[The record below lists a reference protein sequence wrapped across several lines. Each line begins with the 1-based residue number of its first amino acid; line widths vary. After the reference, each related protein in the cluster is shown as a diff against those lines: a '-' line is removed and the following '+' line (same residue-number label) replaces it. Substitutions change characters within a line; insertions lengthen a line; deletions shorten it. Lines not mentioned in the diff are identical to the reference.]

1 MPRPDVHGRTDHL
14 DYRSE
19 RRRLVVLVIGA
30 QATRAVQLTR
40 AAIRGATVRDV
51 FFPSAL
57 PKQVV
62 LGLWNECA
70 DKLRIPASQLRPTD
84 RFKQELAV
92 ANFWASLDDPRDDLA
107 HFVRKFVKERSAGID
122 LANVKT
128 VGQLVD
134 QLARLE
140 VGGPS

>member
-1 MPRPDVHGRTDHL
+1 MAGLIILIIGASV
-14 DYRSE
+14 SAWSFWSSA
-19 RRRLVVLVIGA
+19 RRRRA
-30 QATRAVQLTR
+30 QFGSREQLSGEQLF
-40 AAIRGATVRDV
+40 ADY
-51 FFPSAL
+51 FSDSDL

-70 DKLRIPASQLRPTD
+70 DKLRVPASKLRPTD

-107 HFVRKFVKERSAGID
+107 HFVREFAKERSTGID
-122 LANVKT
+122 LANSET

-134 QLARLE
+134 QLARIE
-140 VGGPS
+140 VGRRP